1 MHCSF
6 LDSGSCP
13 LWPGAGPSFS
23 TTGSALRTG
32 INDECRIRVQNVAW
46 RRWFMCGDLRETRRT
61 EKGQSEVW
69 EGFFLIGIFSS
80 LRTGHAAWRDSGI
93 SEEHLPRGFH
103 WTVTSWDVLTKS
115 ECPRTCIRGDT
126 GKADLQIFLCTP
138 SVLGRFLRTRN
149 LFLSA
154 LCFCKAL
161 WINRMLTLSCFWEP
175 FSPFAQV
182 FGVSPPCTVSPSEL
196 TMAATC
202 CSRAQENTG
211 WWLPFSQEIQ
221 HLPERSWSFPGA
233 HRVAMLR
240 RRLSLILATTKLRW
254 GEGRHRTED
263 GTFLPCFKQRS
274 HQTELFMK
282 DFSPF
287 FGDVP
292 KSLLPLGPWFLW
304 AAA

>member
-1 MHCSF
+1 M
-6 LDSGSCP
+6 
-13 LWPGAGPSFS
+13 
-23 TTGSALRTG
+23 
-32 INDECRIRVQNVAW
+32 VYVW
-46 RRWFMCGDLRETRRT
+46 RSERDKKDRERT
-61 EKGQSEVW
+61 EWGLRR
-69 EGFFLIGIFSS
+69 FLPHRDFLLPKDRTCCLERQWDIWGASTKRFPLDCHF
-80 LRTGHAAWRDSGI
+80 LRC
-93 SEEHLPRGFH
+93 
-103 WTVTSWDVLTKS
+103 LTKS

-254 GEGRHRTED
+254 GEGRHRTEE
-263 GTFLPCFKQRS
+263 GTFLPCFKQRP